1 MLFILISR
9 FITVKSHGPA
19 VTLQITNRYN
29 GTAYTIDLT
38 LAFKCI
44 DWPREAHEWR
54 MRCRSGKSHFVVVST
69 GRRNLFLKLEIR
81 VSQKLGGRPIKCQGW
96 KGGELG

>member
-1 MLFILISR
+1 MLFIFISR
-9 FITVKSHGPA
+9 LITVKSHGPA

-54 MRCRSGKSHFVVVST
+54 MRCRSGKSVT
-69 GRRNLFLKLEIR
+69 LLLFQREDVIYFLN
-81 VSQKLGGRPIKCQGW
+81 
-96 KGGELG
+96 

>member
-1 MLFILISR
+1 MLFIFISR

-29 GTAYTIDLT
+29 GTGYTIDLT
-38 LAFKCI
+38 LAFKCN

-54 MRCRSGKSHFVVVST
+54 MRCRSGKSVT
-69 GRRNLFLKLEIR
+69 LLLFQQEDVIYLLN
-81 VSQKLGGRPIKCQGW
+81 
-96 KGGELG
+96 

>member
-1 MLFILISR
+1 MLFIFISR

-38 LAFKCI
+38 LALKCF

-54 MRCRSGKSHFVVVST
+54 MRCRSGKSVT
-69 GRRNLFLKLEIR
+69 LLLFQREDVIYFLN
-81 VSQKLGGRPIKCQGW
+81 
-96 KGGELG
+96 

>member
-1 MLFILISR
+1 MLFIFISR

-38 LAFKCI
+38 LAF
-44 DWPREAHEWR
+44 R
-54 MRCRSGKSHFVVVST
+54 
-69 GRRNLFLKLEIR
+69 
-81 VSQKLGGRPIKCQGW
+81 GGR
-96 KGGELG
+96 KGGPKTAKPHRNAPKNRKPHRIFSRIPKPRVHVGHNMKADVSKTCDIF